1 MKTFDIERHATELE
15 QDGYTVMHNVMP
27 PSELEATKQAIEETL
42 DAEEA
47 IGRKYGLQNE
57 NLRHAFNVQGK
68 HPHFYGMLL
77 RNPAPIEVARR
88 VLGEDMFAHDVVI
101 RTPMPTGKKDATRLG
116 GNLHADWA
124 DFTVKPFIGGVHYPM
139 AIQSVWAIA
148 DFTEETG
155 GPMIWPSSHL
165 SLEIPPEEPETLPP
179 GGIIAEAPAGSVF
192 LWDSSLW
199 HTGGINSSDSPR
211 YALIFYFQRWWIK
224 GFNDSYRY
232 VSPEVRAAMTEAERR
247 IWGLEAGVPP
257 NTHFRDMTEEQIA
270 ALTPEEKAV
279 LNIAPF

>member
-1 MKTFDIERHATELE
+1 
-15 QDGYTVMHNVMP
+15 
-27 PSELEATKQAIEETL
+27 
-42 DAEEA
+42 
-47 IGRKYGLQNE
+47 
-57 NLRHAFNVQGK
+57 
-68 HPHFYGMLL
+68 
-77 RNPAPIEVARR
+77 
-88 VLGEDMFAHDVVI
+88 
-101 RTPMPTGKKDATRLG
+101 
-116 GNLHADWA
+116 
-124 DFTVKPFIGGVHYPM
+124 M
-139 AIQSVWAIA
+139 AIQSVWAIV

-155 GPMIWPSSHL
+155 APMIWPRSHL

-199 HTGGINSSDSPR
+199 HTAGINSSDSPR

-257 NTHFRDMTEEQIA
+257 NTHFRGMTEEQIA
-270 ALTPEEKAV
+270 ALTPEEQAV

>member
-42 DAEEA
+42 DTEEA

-116 GNLHADWA
+116 G
-124 DFTVKPFIGGVHYPM
+124 
-139 AIQSVWAIA
+139 
-148 DFTEETG
+148 
-155 GPMIWPSSHL
+155 
-165 SLEIPPEEPETLPP
+165 
-179 GGIIAEAPAGSVF
+179 IIAEAPAGSVF

-199 HTGGINSSDSPR
+199 HTGGINSSDNPR